1 MKNCCETESKESKF
15 QKWSRRV
22 FYGIAIIL
30 FISLLINQI
39 LLS

>member
-1 MKNCCETESKESKF
+1 MKNCCETESNESKF

-30 FISLLINQI
+30 FIGLLINQI
-39 LLS
+39 LQL